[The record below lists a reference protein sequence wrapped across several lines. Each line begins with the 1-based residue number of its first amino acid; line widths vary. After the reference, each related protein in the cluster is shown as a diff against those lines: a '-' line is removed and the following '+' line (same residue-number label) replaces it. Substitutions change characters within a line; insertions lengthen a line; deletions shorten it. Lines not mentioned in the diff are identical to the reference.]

1 MALKWTVSI
10 CLSLFVCL
18 FQSNIINLF
27 GSLSCLE
34 SSASINQSVFI
45 SQYVS
50 DS

>member
-18 FQSNIINLF
+18 FQSNINLF